1 MILQRGLGCVA
12 QLVMV
17 AQKYHFSDAAET
29 LRSSS
34 VDRYLGTLLEMEL
47 TSSILSDSYEL
58 IIIVEVVCAF
68 FTELGSFWIVFCL
81 GL

>member
-1 MILQRGLGCVA
+1 
-12 QLVMV
+12 MV

-34 VDRYLGTLLEMEL
+34 VDRYLGTLLEMEP
-47 TSSILSDSYEL
+47 TSFKLSDSYEL

-68 FTELGSFWIVFCL
+68 FTELGLFLIVFCL